1 MRLIILI
8 FLFTSVISNA
18 QILDNSRTNNLTST
32 IISEFNNNHFKEIYA
47 FADSSFKANVAESD
61 ILSLLNSAA
70 TLGKIK
76 KYELAIVEDGSHTYR
91 LYFDNKSLFLDISL
105 ASDSTSFSRFG
116 LRPYKLPPVL
126 GRIDF
131 LHDNPLKTHLDS
143 IVQTTAKDYMENKN
157 VAGLS
162 MGVFTNNEMYIYN
175 FGETKKGNG
184 SLPTKNTIYEIGS
197 VTKVFT
203 GILLAN
209 AVVEGKVKLDD
220 DIRKYL
226 TGVYPNLEYQGKPI
240 TLLQLS
246 NHTSGLPFTVRLP
259 DTQEDPFSPF
269 VNFNDDMLFKILHA
283 VKLDT
288 IPGVQ
293 RNYSNLGTAILGQI
307 LAKIYGQSYENLLTT
322 YILKPYGM
330 KQTKIIL
337 SKKETSKMSTG
348 YDMEGKE
355 TKYWYN
361 KLAESAGGI
370 HSTASDMLLFIKKQ
384 MSNVDSATNL
394 SHQPTFGDKKE
405 GVGLNWDIYTT
416 KKGYLRLAH
425 DGGTDGFTSVCMIYP
440 EIKSGFVLITNNGDH
455 NDEAFNNISL
465 SVYFALIEKAK

>member
-47 FADSSFKANVAESD
+47 LADSSFKANVAESD

-126 GRIDF
+126 GRVDF

-143 IVQTTAKDYMENKN
+143 IVQTAAKDYMENKN

-162 MGVFTNNEMYIYN
+162 IGVFTNNDMYIYN

-226 TGVYPNLEYQGKPI
+226 PGVYTNLEYQGKPV

-259 DTQEDPFSPF
+259 DTKEDPFSPF

-307 LAKIYGQSYENLLTT
+307 LAKIYGQSYEKLLTT

-337 SKKETSKMSTG
+337 SKKEKSKMSTG

-361 KLAESAGGI
+361 KLAESVGGI

-384 MSNVDSATNL
+384 MSDVDSATNL

-440 EIKSGFVLITNNGDH
+440 EIKSGFVLLTNNGDH

-465 SVYFALIEKAK
+465 SVYFALIEKGK